1 MLGKCLCF
9 VNIIPFCFVKK
20 KNIILSRTSLIK
32 DEEIIYGRMAPH
44 SDEQARGSGSTTIF
58 ENRKLYTIQHQMT
71 KSDPRYHCNDQT
83 SSINP
88 NFFYILEMYHTP
100 AKDHKYYKT
109 DETIYQRI
117 IT

>member
-1 MLGKCLCF
+1 M
-9 VNIIPFCFVKK
+9 
-20 KNIILSRTSLIK
+20 SRTSLIK